1 MAYFSGQGKVLIGK
15 ATDGKAGA
23 LRYVGNCPALQVEL
37 STETTEHKESHS
49 GQRLTDMRLV
59 TAKMA
64 SITVTLEDFTRENLA
79 LGLYGTAA
87 QTAGASVTDEALP
100 AGLKSGDL
108 VRLAHPGIS
117 AVSVKTRGATT
128 NTLTAGTDYEVHSA
142 NHGSLKILKD
152 IAATAQPLKVSY
164 THRSYENVT
173 MFDAA
178 STDNWVRF
186 EGLNTADSNEPVLIE
201 LYRVSFD
208 PLANLG
214 AISDELLQ
222 MELKGSALYDSSKVG
237 DTQLGQFGRVVLL

>member
-1 MAYFSGQGKVLIGK
+1 MAYFSGQGKVLVGK
-15 ATDGKAGA
+15 ATDGKVGA

-37 STETTEHKESHS
+37 STETTEHNESHS

-59 TAKMA
+59 TSKMA
-64 SITVTLEDFTRENLA
+64 NITVTLEDFTKENLA

-100 AGLKSGDL
+100 AGLKLGDL
-108 VRLAHPGIS
+108 VRLAHPGVS
-117 AVSVKTRGATT
+117 AVSVKNKA
-128 NTLTAGTDYEVHSA
+128 NAVLVAGTDYEVHSA
-142 NHGSLKILKD
+142 NHGSLKILKN
-152 IAATAQPLKVSY
+152 IAATAEPLKASY
-164 THRSYENVT
+164 THRGYANVT

-201 LYRVSFD
+201 LYRVNFD
-208 PLANLG
+208 PLASLG

>member
-1 MAYFSGQGKVLIGK
+1 MPYYSGQGKVLVGK
-15 ATDGKAGA
+15 ATDGNVGVM
-23 LRYVGNCPALQVEL
+23 RYIGNCPNLQIEMT
-37 STETTEHKESHS
+37 TETIEHKESHS
-49 GQRLTDMRLV
+49 GQRLTDQRIV
-59 TAKMA
+59 TGKMA
-64 SITVTLEDFTRENLA
+64 NITLTLEDFTKHNLA

-100 AGLKSGDL
+100 AGLKAGDL

-117 AVSVKTRGATT
+117 AVAVKNKAAAA
-128 NTLTAGTDYEVHSA
+128 LTSGTDYEVHSA
-142 NHGSLKILKD
+142 DHGSLKILRD
-152 IAATAQPLKVSY
+152 IAATAQPLNASY
-164 THRSYENVT
+164 THRAYANVT

-186 EGLNTADSNEPVLIE
+186 EGLNTADSNSPGLIE

-222 MELKGSALYDSSKVG
+222 MELKGSALYD
-237 DTQLGQFGRVVLL
+237 DTKANDTSLGQFGRVVLL

>member
-15 ATDGKAGA
+15 ATDGKVGA

-59 TAKMA
+59 TSKMA
-64 SITVTLEDFTRENLA
+64 NITVTLEDFTQQNLA

-100 AGLKSGDL
+100 AGLKAGDL
-108 VRLAHPGIS
+108 VRLAHPGVS
-117 AVSVKTRGATT
+117 AVSVKNKA
-128 NTLTAGTDYEVHSA
+128 NTALVAGPDYEVHST

-152 IAATAQPLKVSY
+152 IAATTQPLKASY
-164 THRSYENVT
+164 THRAYANVT

-178 STDNWVRF
+178 SADNWVRF
-186 EGLNTADSNEPVLIE
+186 EGLNAADSNNPVLIE

-222 MELKGSALYDSSKVG
+222 MELKGSALYDSTKVG
-237 DTQLGQFGRVVLL
+237 DARLGQFGRVVML

>member
-1 MAYFSGQGKVLIGK
+1 MAYFSGQGKVLVGK
-15 ATDGKAGA
+15 ATDGKVGA

-37 STETTEHKESHS
+37 TTETTEHKESHS

-59 TAKMA
+59 TSKMA
-64 SITVTLEDFTRENLA
+64 NITITLEDFTKQNLA

-100 AGLKSGDL
+100 AGLKAGDL
-108 VRLAHPGIS
+108 VRLAHPGVS
-117 AVSVKTRGATT
+117 AVSVKNRT
-128 NTLTAGTDYEVHSA
+128 NAALAAATDYEVHSA
-142 NHGSLKILKD
+142 DHGSLKILKD
-152 IAATAQPLKVSY
+152 IAATGQPLKASY
-164 THRSYENVT
+164 THRAYTNVT

-186 EGLNTADSNEPVLIE
+186 EGLNTADSNTPVLIE

-222 MELKGSALYDSSKVG
+222 MELQGSALYDSTKT
-237 DTQLGQFGRVVLL
+237 DDAQLGQFGRVVML

>member
-1 MAYFSGQGKVLIGK
+1 
-15 ATDGKAGA
+15 
-23 LRYVGNCPALQVEL
+23 
-37 STETTEHKESHS
+37 
-49 GQRLTDMRLV
+49 MRLV
-59 TAKMA
+59 TGKMA
-64 SITVTLEDFTRENLA
+64 NITVTLEDFTKENLA

-100 AGLKSGDL
+100 GGLKAGDL
-108 VRLAHPGIS
+108 VRLAHPGVS
-117 AVSVKTRGATT
+117 AVSVKNKA
-128 NTLTAGTDYEVHSA
+128 NTALVAGTDYEVHSA

-152 IAATAQPLKVSY
+152 IALTAQPLKASY
-164 THRSYENVT
+164 THRAYANVT

-186 EGLNTADSNEPVLIE
+186 EGLNTADSNSPVLIE

-222 MELKGSALYDSSKVG
+222 MELKGSALYDSAKTG
-237 DTQLGQFGRVVLL
+237 DAQLGQFGRVVML